1 MSDDDA
7 ILRYFAGT
15 EYVAAMKAASP
26 PREYASGKSPLL
38 MLIEQ
43 AIKRDNT
50 RQIYIR
56 HGNVTVR
63 LEKRKETQT
72 V

>member
-1 MSDDDA
+1 
-7 ILRYFAGT
+7 
-15 EYVAAMKAASP
+15 
-26 PREYASGKSPLL
+26 
-38 MLIEQ
+38 LIEQ